1 MVLHYIHIQ
10 SDHPPSITKQRP
22 GSLEKQH
29 LASYGYNEKL
39 TYQQQGENIEKYKNT
54 GKNRKHD
61 IIWLNQTYSKLLKRN
76 ISKYFL
82 RLFNKHFP
90 PGHKLY
96 KIFNK
101 NTLKL
106 SYSCLP
112 NLKAKIDGH
121 YQKILENTPP
131 WKTKLYNYLK
141 KENCLMR
148 GACLTQNVLYNAR
161 ISCDDETCKPK
172 LYKEIK
178 ETTFRNSEESRILK
192 KYH

>member
-29 LASYGYNEKL
+29 LASCGYNWKTNL
-39 TYQQQGENIEKYKNT
+39 STARRKYWKYKST

-106 SYSCLP
+106 SYSSMP

-121 YQKILENTPP
+121 NQKILENRRCEKQNYTTI
-131 WKTKLYNYLK
+131 WKK
-141 KENCLMR
+141 KI
-148 GACLTQNVLYNAR
+148 A
-161 ISCDDETCKPK
+161 
-172 LYKEIK
+172 
-178 ETTFRNSEESRILK
+178 
-192 KYH
+192 